1 MKSEAPDALEMTV
14 VVQSKRTAQA
24 PVDRGE
30 AFLVMIHGD
39 DLGKRFAISD
49 RPIEVGR
56 AAACDVTVDN
66 ESVSRKHA
74 RLWWA
79 GQVYRIK
86 DLGSTNGT
94 YVNDVQVLERE
105 LADGDQIRIG
115 RAIFKFMTGTNVEAS
130 YHEEVY
136 RLKTLDGL
144 TQIYNKTHFHEA
156 FERDAARVKR
166 YGGELGLVL
175 FDVDH
180 FKHKNDTFGHLAG
193 DSILRELAQ
202 VVSQKVRRVDLFAR
216 VGGEEFA
223 ILTPEA
229 TMSGV
234 KSVAEKVR
242 AVVAA
247 HVFRYEAH
255 AISVTISAGVAL
267 WIGASDSPAAM
278 YKRSDTA
285 LYKAKQS
292 GRNQV
297 AAS

>member
-1 MKSEAPDALEMTV
+1 MKSDSPDAMEMTV
-14 VVQSKRTAQA
+14 VVQPKRPPEAA
-24 PVDRGE
+24 IDRGE
-30 AFLVMIHGD
+30 AYLVMIHGD
-39 DLGKRFAISD
+39 DLGKRFAIAD
-49 RPIEVGR
+49 RPVEVGR
-56 AAACDVTVDN
+56 SAACDVTIDN

-79 GQVYRIK
+79 GEAYRVR

-94 YVNDVQVLERE
+94 YVNDVQVLERD
-105 LADGDQIRIG
+105 LSDGDQVRIG
-115 RAIFKFMTGTNVEAS
+115 RAIFKFMTGANVESA

-144 TQIYNKTHFHEA
+144 TQVCNKTHFHEA

-166 YGGELGLVL
+166 YGGDLGLVL

-193 DSILRELAQ
+193 DHILRELAT
-202 VVSQKVRRVDLFAR
+202 VVAHKVRRIDLFAR

-223 ILTPEA
+223 ILTPEPTVA
-229 TMSGV
+229 GV

-242 AVVAA
+242 VVIAA

-255 AISVTISAGVAL
+255 AISVTISAGVTL
-267 WIGASDSPAAM
+267 WAGAQDSPAAM
-278 YKRSDTA
+278 YKRADVA

-297 AAS
+297 VAS

>member
-1 MKSEAPDALEMTV
+1 MKSDAPDALEMTV
-14 VVQSKRTAQA
+14 VVQAKRA
-24 PVDRGE
+24 PEAEVDRGE
-30 AFLVMIHGD
+30 AYLVMIHGD
-39 DLGKRFAISD
+39 DLGKRFAIAD

-56 AAACDVTVDN
+56 AGACDVTIDN

-79 GQVYRIK
+79 GEAYRVK

-94 YVNDVQVLERE
+94 YVNDVQVVERD
-105 LADGDQIRIG
+105 LSDGDQVRIG
-115 RAIFKFMTGTNVEAS
+115 RAIFKFMTGANVEAS

-144 TQIYNKTHFHEA
+144 TQIYNKTHFNEA
-156 FERDAARVKR
+156 FERDATRVKR

-180 FKHKNDTFGHLAG
+180 FKHANDTYGHLAG

-202 VVSQKVRRVDLFAR
+202 IVGQQVRKVDLFAR

-223 ILTPEA
+223 ILAPELTIA
-229 TMSGV
+229 GL
-234 KSVAEKVR
+234 KSMAEKVR
-242 AVVAA
+242 AIVAV
-247 HVFRYEAH
+247 HVFRYDGE
-255 AISVTISAGVAL
+255 AISVTISLGVAL
-267 WIGASDSPAAM
+267 WSGAQDSAAAM
-278 YKRSDTA
+278 YQRADAA

-292 GRNQV
+292 GRNRVV
-297 AAS
+297 AS